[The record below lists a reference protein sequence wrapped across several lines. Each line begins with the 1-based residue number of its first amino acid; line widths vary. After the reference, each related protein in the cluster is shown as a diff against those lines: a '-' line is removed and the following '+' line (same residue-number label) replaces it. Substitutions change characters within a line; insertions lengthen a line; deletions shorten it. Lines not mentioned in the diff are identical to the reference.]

1 MARGDMTVREF
12 SAGVQA
18 EILNRKEFQATAM
31 TIDFSSVT
39 KKDDNGLLVVRA
51 GTPVDKD
58 GVPVTVTPW
67 TGAIGIIKDDVYETR
82 PQVAVLK
89 DAYIHVKRAQANSGL
104 TYDAALVAA
113 LNLASCKIVMEE
125 PIIVAEA
132 AASTGGGD
140 DGE

>member
-1 MARGDMTVREF
+1 MARGDMTIGTF
-12 SAGVQA
+12 FAGTQV

-31 TIDFSSVT
+31 TVDFTNVT
-39 KKDDNGLLVVRA
+39 KKDDNGLLVVKA

-58 GVPVTVTPW
+58 GVPVTATPW
-67 TGAIGIIKDDVYETR
+67 TGAVGIIKDDVYETR

-89 DAYIHVKRAQANSGL
+89 DAYVHVTRAQANSGL

-125 PIIVAEA
+125 PIIVA
-132 AASTGGGD
+132 AASTSGGGA
-140 DGE
+140 